1 MFRVFYASCEEEG
14 RCLSPSESLTGL
26 VDQLITP
33 ANSSHSNF
41 QNVCGHQSWSA
52 TQRSLLKTIERR
64 MELNWLVDCLQNLNP
79 VRYSYTT
86 TAYSFSAFPKGN
98 IQSYIY
104 ITPAWMI
111 QCLIE
116 QILIFFFLLRKLD
129 LADFF
134 CRQGATSQNLW
145 QKPTSFVWTV
155 VGALWYCRARNRD

>member
-1 MFRVFYASCEEEG
+1 MADRGSERRRRHAGFRAGDEFYQTTESPSRTETFRVFYASCEEEG

-52 TQRSLLKTIERR
+52 KQRSLLKTIERR

-86 TAYSFSAFPKGN
+86 AAYSFSAFPKGN

-104 ITPAWMI
+104 ITPA
-111 QCLIE
+111 
-116 QILIFFFLLRKLD
+116 
-129 LADFF
+129 
-134 CRQGATSQNLW
+134 
-145 QKPTSFVWTV
+145 
-155 VGALWYCRARNRD
+155 